1 MMSTAALKAAS
12 VSLDGLARRRRRLS
26 SVLRDYL
33 RRPLPTIRIAD
44 LVDLFG
50 DRAFGALLLIF
61 AVPNLI
67 PMPVNASAILG
78 IPLILIA
85 GQLATGRRELWLPTL
100 IRSRGFGR
108 PEFCHLVERITPTLR
123 RTERL
128 LAPRL
133 PIFMTAFGERLI
145 GLMCLILSV
154 ILFLP
159 IPFGNWLP
167 AFAICLFALALLQK
181 DGLAALFGWTTAAA
195 SLVVVAAV
203 AGGAFLALKTG
214 VQFAAGYLGL

>member
-1 MMSTAALKAAS
+1 MSTAALKAGPALRRGS
-12 VSLDGLARRRRRLS
+12 ALRRRRLS

-61 AVPNLI
+61 AIPNLI

-85 GQLATGRRELWLPTL
+85 GQLATGRRALWLPTVV
-100 IRSRGFGR
+100 RTRGLGR
-108 PEFCHLVERITPTLR
+108 TEFCHLVDRITPALR

-133 PIFMTAFGERLI
+133 PVFLSPFGERLI

-167 AFAICLFALALLQK
+167 AFSICLFALALLQK
-181 DGLAALFGWTTAAA
+181 DGLAALIGWLSATA
-195 SLVVVAAV
+195 SLAVVAAV
-203 AGGAFLALKTG
+203 AGGAFLAVKTG
-214 VQFAAGYLGL
+214 VAYAAGYLGL